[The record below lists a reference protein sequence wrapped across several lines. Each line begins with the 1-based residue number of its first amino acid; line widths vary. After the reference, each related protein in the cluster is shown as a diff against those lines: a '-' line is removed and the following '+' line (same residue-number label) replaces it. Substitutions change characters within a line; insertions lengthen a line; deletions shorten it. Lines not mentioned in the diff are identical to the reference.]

1 MAATAGS
8 MIDET
13 LGLLESWSLN
23 EQQSATLAA
32 PIVAG
37 DVTGAITGARGIATG
52 MTAGVIE
59 IDREL
64 IYADTVS
71 DTGFTVPA
79 WGRGYKSTTAAS
91 HAAGARI
98 ISQPTFPRQKIFDY
112 LNQSISRVFPELY
125 AVKSHE
131 TTTTFPVRTYNMP
144 ADCMRILKIK
154 WLVPD
159 GRSYWQDVR
168 RWRLSAGGG
177 TQFGDMGISVD
188 IAEEIQSG
196 RPIQFLYAAQPSPL
210 VNDTDVFGT
219 TTGLGTGLVDV
230 IEIGAAATAAQAL
243 EMARLQAGSIEQQ
256 ARSSSSSPGEGMSAA
271 QYLDKRF
278 LQRVAEERQT
288 LQVLYPPRI
297 TRGWM

>member
-32 PIVAG
+32 PITSG
-37 DVTGAITGARGIATG
+37 DVTGTITGARGIATG

-71 DTGFTVPA
+71 DTGFTVPP

-91 HAAGARI
+91 HAANARI
-98 ISQPTFPRQKIFDY
+98 VSQPTFPRQKIFDY

-125 AVKSHE
+125 AVKSYE
-131 TTTTFPVRTYNMP
+131 TTTSFPVRTYNMP

-154 WLVPD
+154 WQVPD
-159 GRSYWQDVR
+159 GRLYWQDVR
-168 RWRLSAGGG
+168 RWRLSPGGG
-177 TQFGDMGISVD
+177 THFGDMGISVD
-188 IAEEIQSG
+188 IAEQIQSG
-196 RPIQFLYAAQPSPL
+196 RPIQFLYAAQPAPL
-210 VNDTDVFGT
+210 VNDSDIFST
-219 TTGLGTGLVDV
+219 TTGLSTGLVDV
-230 IEIGAAATAAQAL
+230 IELGAAATAAQAL

-256 ARSSSSSPGEGMSAA
+256 ARSGSSSPGEGMSAA

-297 TRGWM
+297 TREWV